1 MDESQASGIIFTSLG
16 TVVLDEIRVPDKK
29 PLTNVL
35 GGSGTYATLGA
46 RLFLPPP
53 SNSSLGWMIN
63 VGSDFP
69 KAVKHE
75 LERWDATLVI
85 REDLERPSTRGLL
98 EYKDSTFGP
107 KDFQYTTAL
116 LSIQEDNLKQT
127 PLLASHAFHYL
138 AAPADV
144 KVRIPQLLALREEA
158 GITGRPLIVWEPSPL
173 FCGAELL
180 EEVMQAASVV
190 DVLSPNHLELARLF
204 SVTLSEGFNRATIEG
219 LAARCLERGIGPQ
232 GEGTIVIRAGEHGCF
247 VSSRKI
253 RSVWL
258 DPYYSETLGKESDAK
273 TVDPTGAGN
282 TFLGSYAVGYLQT
295 QDAVTAACYGSVG
308 ASFAM
313 EQVGTPCLEAQGDHE
328 LWNGVDVR
336 CRLQEYMARQ
346 RSSAVVMAAQSKLLP
361 PERSVKQILSSL
373 TSLYLRHRTGIS
385 RAVYLA
391 LFAALAKRVH
401 NAISEQKAA
410 TQHVELRRRPG
421 TSSLGDAEQPRKKRV
436 EINREFFKNL
446 LRLLKIVIPG
456 WRSKELRLLISHS
469 VFLVL
474 RTLLSL
480 YVAELDG
487 RLVSSLVR
495 GKGKDFL
502 LGLVWWMI
510 VAVPA
515 TFTNSMCKLSL
526 SYRKRLTDYIHDKYL
541 SNMTFYAI
549 SALDD
554 RIKKSGPTGHG
565 GRFTNV
571 GGEGLF
577 IMSLLVQLSANVMR
591 MLTPPFGKYV
601 ADEARL
607 EGEFRFLHSRLID
620 YSEEIA
626 LYHGHEAEKDTLD
639 KGYFTLIKHVN
650 RILRR
655 RLYHGFMEDFVIK
668 YFWGAL
674 GLGLC
679 SIPVFFKIPGQVTQ
693 TTGDRTESFVT
704 NRRMLLSSSDAFGR
718 LMFSYKEI
726 SELAGYTSRVSS
738 LLEVMDDLVAGHFEK
753 KLVSSASTEENAA
766 VLSGRGVVQE
776 GPSIEFTDVP
786 IVSPNG
792 DVLVRKLSF
801 TVHPGDHLLIV
812 GPNGCGKSSLFRI
825 LGGLWPVYGGTV
837 KKPRFEDI
845 FYIPQRPYL
854 SRGSLRQQV
863 IYPDGVREM
872 RAKGITDADLYETLS
887 IVEIASVVD
896 RPGGWDAEE
905 EWRDVL
911 SGGLQQRIAMARLFY
926 HRPKFAILDECTSS
940 VTLEIEKVM
949 YETAKKLGTTLM
961 TVSHRRSLWKYHQKI
976 LQFDG
981 QGGYVFTGLDWERR
995 MKLEDEKDEL
1005 DLQLRAV
1012 PELERRVAELSAR

>member
-1 MDESQASGIIFTSLG
+1 
-16 TVVLDEIRVPDKK
+16 
-29 PLTNVL
+29 
-35 GGSGTYATLGA
+35 
-46 RLFLPPP
+46 
-53 SNSSLGWMIN
+53 
-63 VGSDFP
+63 
-69 KAVKHE
+69 
-75 LERWDATLVI
+75 
-85 REDLERPSTRGLL
+85 
-98 EYKDSTFGP
+98 
-107 KDFQYTTAL
+107 
-116 LSIQEDNLKQT
+116 
-127 PLLASHAFHYL
+127 
-138 AAPADV
+138 
-144 KVRIPQLLALREEA
+144 
-158 GITGRPLIVWEPSPL
+158 
-173 FCGAELL
+173 
-180 EEVMQAASVV
+180 
-190 DVLSPNHLELARLF
+190 
-204 SVTLSEGFNRATIEG
+204 
-219 LAARCLERGIGPQ
+219 
-232 GEGTIVIRAGEHGCF
+232 
-247 VSSRKI
+247 
-253 RSVWL
+253 
-258 DPYYSETLGKESDAK
+258 
-273 TVDPTGAGN
+273 
-282 TFLGSYAVGYLQT
+282 
-295 QDAVTAACYGSVG
+295 
-308 ASFAM
+308 
-313 EQVGTPCLEAQGDHE
+313 
-328 LWNGVDVR
+328 
-336 CRLQEYMARQ
+336 
-346 RSSAVVMAAQSKLLP
+346 MAALSKLLP
-361 PERSVKQILSSL
+361 PDRSIKQVFSSL
-373 TSLYLRHRTGIS
+373 TSLYLKHRTRIS

-391 LFAALAKRVH
+391 LFAALAKRIH
-401 NAISEQKAA
+401 NAIAEQKAA
-410 TQHVELRRRPG
+410 SQQVELHRRPG
-421 TSSLGDAEQPRKKRV
+421 TSSLGEDEQPRKKRV

-456 WRSKELRLLISHS
+456 WRSKELRLLVSHS
-469 VFLVL
+469 VFLIL

-487 RLVSSLVR
+487 RLVSNLIR

-515 TFTNSMCKLSL
+515 TFTNSMLSYHQCKLAL

-554 RIKKSGPTGHG
+554 RIKNPDQLVTVDVS
-565 GRFTNV
+565 RFSDSLAELYSNLAKPILDMCIYNYSLSKNV

-674 GLGLC
+674 GLILC
-679 SIPVFFKIPGQVTQ
+679 SVPVFFKIPGQVAHSM
-693 TTGDRTESFVT
+693 GDRTENFVT

-726 SELAGYTSRVSS
+726 SELAGFTARVSS
-738 LLEVMDDLVAGHFEK
+738 LLDVMDDLTAGRFEK
-753 KLVSSASTEENAA
+753 KLVIESDC
-766 VLSGRGVVQE
+766 
-776 GPSIEFTDVP
+776 IEFTDVP

-792 DVLVRKLSF
+792 DVLVRQLSF
-801 TVHPGDHLLIV
+801 TIYPGDHLLIV

-837 KKPRFEDI
+837 KKPSFEDI

-854 SRGSLRQQV
+854 SRGTLRQQV

-872 RAKGITDADLYETLS
+872 RAKGVTDDDLYEVLS

-905 EWRDVL
+905 EWRD
-911 SGGLQQRIAMARLFY
+911 
-926 HRPKFAILDECTSS
+926 FAILDECTSS

-949 YETAKKLGTTLM
+949 YETAKKLGITLM

-981 QGGYVFTGLDWERR
+981 QGSYVFTGLDWERR
-995 MKLEDEKDEL
+995 LNLEDEKEEL
-1005 DLQLRAV
+1005 DLQLRTV
-1012 PELERRVAELSAR
+1012 PELERRIHELTSS